1 MRFPSFEHTVL
12 YFSRS
17 EEVINILPVI
27 TNGDYA
33 DDINY
38 HYFQL
43 LHPARPCQLWGQL
56 PAEEPP
62 PAAFISRAEWMC
74 VCLSPSPSAFLHLF
88 LPPFLAFVSSCY
100 PLPYHLRLAS
110 VGEQRK
116 PHVQSRVARWM
127 NEVKWMLIVERY
139 EMSSEGIRCTDCADS
154 IPFLS
159 VLSPPSSYFILLSH
173 LISLSYFLSSVSRS
187 VYLLCRSPFPLLL
200 TPDMKHPFSPHE
212 IWREPSWIVYRL
224 AARMPVAAG
233 GQAQVCRKAAVGERT
248 GPHRYAQNLLGTD

>member
-1 MRFPSFEHTVL
+1 MRFPSFEHTML

-74 VCLSPSPSAFLHLF
+74 VCLSPSPSAFLLLF

-159 VLSPPSSYFILLSH
+159 VLSLPHPILFFSP
-173 LISLSYFLSSVSRS
+173 ISFLCHTSCHRS
-187 VYLLCRSPFPLLL
+187 LAQSICFVALPFHSCSLL
-200 TPDMKHPFSPHE
+200 TWSIHFRPMKYGESPHE
-212 IWREPSWIVYRL
+212 L
-224 AARMPVAAG
+224 F
-233 GQAQVCRKAAVGERT
+233 T
-248 GPHRYAQNLLGTD
+248 G